1 MININVHV
9 NKIVTNPP
17 KETKL
22 DKLMRLYRQTLE
34 DKNYYKSAQALY
46 LINRLKQNEITN
58 LVNNFEYYI
67 SYQNIK
73 NNYLNLIK

>member
-1 MININVHV
+1 MSIITVHKFV
-9 NKIVTNPP
+9 ANPP

-22 DKLMRLYRQTLE
+22 DKLMRLYKQTIE
-34 DKNYYKSAQALY
+34 DKNYCKSAQALY
-46 LINRLKQNEITN
+46 LINRLKQNEIN
-58 LVNNFEYYI
+58 SMVNNFEYYL

>member
-1 MININVHV
+1 MINVTVH
-9 NKIVTNPP
+9 KFVTNPP

-34 DKNYYKSAQALY
+34 DGNYCKSVQAMY
-46 LINRLKQNEITN
+46 LINRLKESEIQR
-58 LVNNFEYYI
+58 VIMEHEVYMSKQI
-67 SYQNIK
+67 IK